1 MKILLVDDSE
11 QSILIVSAFLDNM
24 GHQVLAVT
32 SGAEALRMIPA
43 ERPDMVLLDVVMPEM
58 DGFETAVRIRAL
70 PLDRWVPLVFLTGN
84 TDDAAISRGIEVGGD
99 DYLIKPVTFVMLKAK
114 LDAFARMLQMQRQL
128 EQKSAELEQYYHAAE
143 EEQRVGAH
151 LMNQMVRADMRRELL
166 FSCWIQ
172 PARNLSGD
180 LVVAARTPG
189 GVLHMLLAD
198 ATGHGLA
205 ASLNVLP
212 IVDPFYAMTA
222 GGASLGAIAAEVNG
236 KIKRWLPVERCVAAT
251 LIAFDPAA
259 GRIEVWSGGI
269 PPPFLLDAGGR
280 MVHEFANPHL
290 PLGVLAQSEFD
301 ARTELLYLD
310 RAAQL
315 IVCSDGVI
323 EAEGADG
330 TQFGRE
336 RLFETLREAPAAG
349 RLEHLK
355 RTLAGHF
362 AGRSA
367 SDDMAIAIIDCAPQ
381 PAAPQR
387 EEVPTVP
394 VTGACAGGGWRVRT
408 RMTAQELKYLDA
420 APFLFDLVRQFRGVE
435 AHSAQIFLIL
445 SELFN
450 NALDHGLLGLDSG
463 IKQAP
468 GGVAGFLAIRRR
480 RLDGL
485 RVGSVDI
492 ELEMIAEG
500 GRPMLAIRI
509 RDSGQGFNYR
519 SFLAAG
525 AGTGASAVPHG
536 RGIALVRNLCAR
548 LEYRGCGN
556 EVSAL
561 YDLAQEPCA
570 AINPAACPT
579 RQ

>member
-11 QSILIVSAFLDNM
+11 HSILIVSAFLDMM

-32 SGAEALRMIPA
+32 SGAEALRMIPT
-43 ERPDMVLLDVVMPEM
+43 ERPDIVLLDVVMPEM
-58 DGFETAVRIRAL
+58 DGFETAARIRAL
-70 PLDRWVPLVFLTGN
+70 NLGRWLPLVFLTGN
-84 TDDAAISRGIEVGGD
+84 TENAAIARGIEVGGD
-99 DYLIKPVTFVMLKAK
+99 DYLIKPVAFVMLKAK

-151 LMNQMVRADMRRELL
+151 LMSQMVRADMRREPLL
-166 FSCWIQ
+166 AYWIQ
-172 PARNLSGD
+172 PAHNLSGD

-189 GVLHMLLAD
+189 GVLHVLLAD
-198 ATGHGLA
+198 GTGHGLA

-212 IVDPFYAMTA
+212 IVDPFYSMTA
-222 GGASLGAIAAEVNG
+222 RGVSLGVIASEVNG

-280 MVHEFANPHL
+280 MLHEFANPHL
-290 PLGVLAQSEFD
+290 PLGVLAQAEFD
-301 ARTELLYLD
+301 ARTELLYLEQ
-310 RAAQL
+310 AAQL

-336 RLFETLREAPAAG
+336 RLFAALRQAPAAG
-349 RLEHLK
+349 RLEQLK
-355 RTLAGHF
+355 GALAGHF

-367 SDDMAIAIIDCAPQ
+367 NDDMAVAIIDCAPQ

-387 EEVPTVP
+387 EELPMVR
-394 VTGACAGGGWRVRT
+394 VTGTCAGGGWRVRA
-408 RMTAQELKYLDA
+408 RMTARELKYLDA
-420 APFLFDLVRQFRGVE
+420 APFLLELARRFHGIE
-435 AHSAQIFLIL
+435 AHAAQIHLIL

-450 NALDHGLLGLDSG
+450 NALDHGLLDLDSR

-468 GGVAGFLAIRRR
+468 GGVERFLALRRN
-480 RLDGL
+480 RLGDL
-485 RVGSVDI
+485 RAGSVDI
-492 ELEMIAEG
+492 ELEIIAEG
-500 GRPMLAIRI
+500 GRPMLAIRV
-509 RDSGQGFNYR
+509 RDSGRGFDYR
-519 SFLAAG
+519 SYQEAG
-525 AGTGASAVPHG
+525 AGIGASTVPHG
-536 RGIALVRNLCAR
+536 RGIALVSNLCAR
-548 LEYRGCGN
+548 LEYQGSGN

-561 YDLAQEPCA
+561 YNLA
-570 AINPAACPT
+570 
-579 RQ
+579 